1 MKYPDY
7 GKACQLWRSAA
18 AEAWQGYVCHP
29 FVEQLGQGTLPR
41 AAFLHYLRQDY
52 VFLIHFARAW
62 SLAVAKAETLEE
74 MQAASA
80 TVYTLLHSEMALHMG
95 ICAAA
100 GISREE
106 LEATPERREN
116 QAYTRYV
123 LEAGYSGDLLDL
135 LAALAPCVL
144 GYGEIGHRLAREYGA
159 GPYREWI
166 DTYASEEFQEAC
178 RKAGALFDAALTR
191 RLGEHW
197 EHLPRWQQLCRHFR
211 NATLLEQ
218 GFWEMG
224 LTPEA

>member
-1 MKYPDY
+1 TRIRKPGCVPGWQPRASPCPVLQSRHRRATTCKQRSSNMKYPDY

-52 VFLIHFARAW
+52 VCLIHFARAW
-62 SLAVAKAETLEE
+62 SLAAAKAETLEE

-80 TVYTLLHSEMALHMG
+80 TVYTLLHSERALHMG

-123 LEAGYSGDLLDL
+123 LEAGYS
-135 LAALAPCVL
+135 
-144 GYGEIGHRLAREYGA
+144 
-159 GPYREWI
+159 
-166 DTYASEEFQEAC
+166 
-178 RKAGALFDAALTR
+178 
-191 RLGEHW
+191 
-197 EHLPRWQQLCRHFR
+197 
-211 NATLLEQ
+211 
-218 GFWEMG
+218 
-224 LTPEA
+224 